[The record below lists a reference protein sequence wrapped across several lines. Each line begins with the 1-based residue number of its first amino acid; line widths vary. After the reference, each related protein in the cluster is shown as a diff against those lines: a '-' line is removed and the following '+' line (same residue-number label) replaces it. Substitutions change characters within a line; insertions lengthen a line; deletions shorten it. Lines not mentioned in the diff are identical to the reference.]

1 MQLLC
6 QLFLVGLRSIS
17 RNRDYFFVVHKRHRA
32 RWPDNRHPDA
42 KEAAMKQREIVP
54 NERECISQCILKFW
68 SGSSQP
74 VDNRDERYERCLT
87 NCDVCGS
94 A

>member
-1 MQLLC
+1 
-6 QLFLVGLRSIS
+6 
-17 RNRDYFFVVHKRHRA
+17 
-32 RWPDNRHPDA
+32 
-42 KEAAMKQREIVP
+42 MKKREITP
-54 NERECISQCILKFW
+54 SERECISQCILKFW

-94 A
+94 S